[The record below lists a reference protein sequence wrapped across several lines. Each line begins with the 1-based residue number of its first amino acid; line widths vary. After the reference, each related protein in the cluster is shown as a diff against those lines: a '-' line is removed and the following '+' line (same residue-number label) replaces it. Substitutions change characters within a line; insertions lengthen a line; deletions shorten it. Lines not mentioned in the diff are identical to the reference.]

1 MPGHISTVFSLQLFC
16 PESVCV
22 EPSSQEAAWLG
33 AAGLSCAR
41 AHLPG
46 SVPSRQLAG
55 NMPQGTLMLW
65 CG

>member
-1 MPGHISTVFSLQLFC
+1 MPGHISAGFSMQLFC

-22 EPSSQEAAWLG
+22 ELSSQEAAWLG

-46 SVPSRQLAG
+46 SVPSLWEYSIRNTNALAW
-55 NMPQGTLMLW
+55 LK
-65 CG
+65 